1 MRVDRILR
9 LFQVLLSPRVISLLL
24 CMLIHLSIP
33 PSSYVSR
40 AIGLVCTLSIYS
52 LARRRNLLINRI
64 PIENQERF

>member
-40 AIGLVCTLSIYS
+40 AIGLVRTLSIYS
-52 LARRRNLLINRI
+52 QEGRRNLLINRR
-64 PIENQERF
+64 PLENRERF

>member
-52 LARRRNLLINRI
+52 QEGRRNLLINRR
-64 PIENQERF
+64 PLENQERF